1 MKEVNSKE
9 LKKMIDSKED
19 FQLIDVREDY
29 EVEIA
34 SLGGIHIPMADVMN
48 EADKIARNKK
58 VIVHCR
64 SGKRSAAV
72 IQALETNL
80 GFTNLYNLE
89 GGILAYADEVD
100 HSLVK
105 Y

>member
-1 MKEVNSKE
+1 MDANEN
-9 LKKMIDSKED
+9 

-34 SLGGIHIPMADVMN
+34 HIGGLHIKMGDVM
-48 EADKIARNKK
+48 EQLEQIRKDIP
-58 VIVHCR
+58 VYVHCR

-72 IQALETNL
+72 VNALEAQ
-80 GFTNLYNLE
+80 GYKDVYNVA
-89 GGILAYADEVD
+89 GGILAWADEID
-100 HSLVK
+100 PTMEK